1 MPQPGA
7 VTASERRTADVIQT
21 AVTASERRTA
31 DAIQTAVTA
40 SEHRTAEAIQT
51 AVTASEQRT
60 GAAIQTAKD
69 QTVEA
74 MRDMQTEI
82 LRGLEA
88 FARGNFARMHRLET
102 SDADT
107 NARITALEER
117 VLMLETRPRPPQ

>member
-1 MPQPGA
+1 MRSPTKAARAGIPN
-7 VTASERRTADVIQT
+7 RRHEGIGRQIDPWNW
-21 AVTASERRTA
+21 
-31 DAIQTAVTA
+31 
-40 SEHRTAEAIQT
+40 
-51 AVTASEQRT
+51 T
-60 GAAIQTAKD
+60 GTC
-69 QTVEA
+69 
-74 MRDMQTEI
+74 